1 MAHILVVEDHESTL
15 QTYGLV
21 LRNAGYGVELVTSAR
36 SGLERARTRRFDL
49 ALIDHG
55 LPDGSAVGLLE
66 SLQRVRVVL
75 PVIVVTGDSSLD
87 TAVEAM
93 RRGAIDYAVKPLL
106 GDDLLAKVAW
116 GLQYS
121 GRIHTPRIPPEAY
134 RHAATRWAALVVAV
148 LSAPRDIK
156 TNAAWA
162 RLVGVSATTLRD
174 WCRLANTS
182 PARSLA
188 LARLARAVYL
198 SRDQAWQPSQRL
210 DTSDPRT
217 LARLLRRGGL
227 PSSGAPM
234 TLQELLAR
242 QSLVEDLDALLAL
255 RNALARIDEQPS
267 SR

>member
-1 MAHILVVEDHESTL
+1 MADILVVEDNDATL
-15 QTYGLV
+15 NTYGDV
-21 LRNAGYGVELVTSAR
+21 LRDAGYGVELVATAR
-36 SGLERARTRRFDL
+36 GGLERARTRRFDL
-49 ALIDHG
+49 ALVDHW
-55 LPDGSAVGLLE
+55 LPDGSAIALLE
-66 SLQRVRVVL
+66 SLHRVRVVL
-75 PVIVVTGDSSLD
+75 PVIVVTGDNSLD

-93 RRGAIDYAVKPLL
+93 RQGAIDYAVKPLI

-121 GRIHTPRIPPEAY
+121 GKVHTPRVPPEAY
-134 RHAATRWAALVVAV
+134 RHASTRWAAVIVAL

-188 LARLARAVYL
+188 LARLVRAVYL

-217 LARLLRRGGL
+217 LARLLQRGGL
-227 PSSGAPM
+227 PSSDGPV
-234 TLQELLAR
+234 TLLDLLTR
-242 QSLVEDLDALLAL
+242 QSLVEDFEALLAL
-255 RNALARIDEQPS
+255 RNALARIDDEPS